1 MRGSTVWRQQGVL
14 APVTADRAVHTA
26 RPLQVAMPRITLPSQ
41 ATPAGRATRLR
52 QGQVPRDTHHQQA
65 LLDWGVRAMGRC
77 HHRCKPLPLPLRI
90 TQAFAQHSGS
100 RTSSRPASFLS
111 SQAVSLLRGR
121 TPLAD

>member
-77 HHRCKPLPLPLRI
+77 LHRCKPLPPRI
-90 TQAFAQHSGS
+90 MQAFAQHSGS
-100 RTSSRPASFLS
+100 RTSSRPASFPS
-111 SQAVSLLRGR
+111 SQAVSLLRGC
-121 TPLAD
+121 TPHAD